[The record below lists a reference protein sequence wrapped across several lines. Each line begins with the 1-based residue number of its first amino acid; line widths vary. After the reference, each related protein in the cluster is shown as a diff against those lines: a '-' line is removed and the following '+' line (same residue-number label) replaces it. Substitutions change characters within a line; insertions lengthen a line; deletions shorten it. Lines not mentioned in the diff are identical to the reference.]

1 MTSTQPGESFIG
13 WIPMWSLSARSS
25 AKRPRK
31 HLKKSSTPAKDGFK
45 NMMNEA
51 KKKRLI
57 EKGWKIGGVE
67 EFLQL
72 SPDEA
77 AYVELRLKLSNSL
90 RIQRQK
96 KNLTQVEF
104 AKLVKSSQSRVAKM
118 EAGDS
123 SISLDLLIRSLLA
136 LGVSNRDLANMI
148 GQDEH
153 GAVS

>member
-1 MTSTQPGESFIG
+1 
-13 WIPMWSLSARSS
+13 
-25 AKRPRK
+25 
-31 HLKKSSTPAKDGFK
+31 
-45 NMMNEA
+45 MMNEA
-51 KKKRLI
+51 KKKRLS
-57 EKGWKIGGVE
+57 ERGWKVGGVE

-77 AYVELRLKLSNSL
+77 AYVELRLKLSDSL
-90 RIQRQK
+90 RVQRQK

-136 LGVSNRDLANMI
+136 LGASNRDLANII
-148 GQDEH
+148 GT
-153 GAVS
+153 

>member
-1 MTSTQPGESFIG
+1 MI
-13 WIPMWSLSARSS
+13 
-25 AKRPRK
+25 
-31 HLKKSSTPAKDGFK
+31 
-45 NMMNEA
+45 NEA
-51 KKKRLI
+51 KKKHLI
-57 EKGWKIGGVE
+57 ERGWKVGGVE

-77 AYVELRLKLSNSL
+77 AYVELRLKLSDSL
-90 RIQRQK
+90 RVQRQK

-136 LGVSNRDLANMI
+136 LGASNRDLANMI
-148 GQDEH
+148 GQDYH
-153 GAVS
+153 GTAG

>member
-1 MTSTQPGESFIG
+1 
-13 WIPMWSLSARSS
+13 
-25 AKRPRK
+25 
-31 HLKKSSTPAKDGFK
+31 
-45 NMMNEA
+45 MNEA

-57 EKGWKIGGVE
+57 ERGWKVGGVE

-77 AYVELRLKLSNSL
+77 AYVELRLKLSDSL
-90 RIQRQK
+90 RVQRQK

-136 LGVSNRDLANMI
+136 LGASNRDLANMI
-148 GQDEH
+148 GQDYH
-153 GAVS
+153 DGGLARSPVGRAQDVPDIHSPPNP

>member
-1 MTSTQPGESFIG
+1 
-13 WIPMWSLSARSS
+13 
-25 AKRPRK
+25 
-31 HLKKSSTPAKDGFK
+31 
-45 NMMNEA
+45 MNEA

-57 EKGWKIGGVE
+57 ESGWKIGGVE

-77 AYVELRLKLSNSL
+77 AYVELKLKLSDSL

-96 KNLTQVEF
+96 KSLTQVQL

-136 LGVSNRDLANMI
+136 LGASNRDLAHMI
-148 GQDEH
+148 GQDH
-153 GAVS
+153 HSL